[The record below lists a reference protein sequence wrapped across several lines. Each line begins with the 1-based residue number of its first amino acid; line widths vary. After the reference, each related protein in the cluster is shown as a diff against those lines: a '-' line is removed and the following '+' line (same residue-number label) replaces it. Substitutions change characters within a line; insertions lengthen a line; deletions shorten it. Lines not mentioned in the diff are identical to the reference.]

1 MTCKYFMISNV
12 CIIVNNSH
20 HLDMNYL
27 LTYYFI
33 DSPLYQRRKCR
44 HMYIYIYVSFFQ
56 DTHVSH
62 WFPRPA
68 KPLYLIK
75 WRNHCTYAWS
85 ESTLFNIFSAKMQ
98 KCEIFCIFITIQFK
112 WPTSIWCVF
121 FHRSD
126 SIFISDAMLQ
136 GFVGGGL
143 GFFLCD
149 RWTCLNNAFQPS
161 VALSGSSVHNLA
173 VFDFEPSFEWNK

>member
-20 HLDMNYL
+20 HLNMNYL

-33 DSPLYQRRKCR
+33 DSL
-44 HMYIYIYVSFFQ
+44 YIYVSFFQ
-56 DTHVSH
+56 ATHVSH

-126 SIFISDAMLQ
+126 SMLQ

-143 GFFLCD
+143 GFFMRSMDLLIQCFSAICCPI
-149 RWTCLNNAFQPS
+149 RKFSA
-161 VALSGSSVHNLA
+161 
-173 VFDFEPSFEWNK
+173 

>member
-1 MTCKYFMISNV
+1 MISNV
-12 CIIVNNSH
+12 CIIVNNSY

-44 HMYIYIYVSFFQ
+44 HMYIYMWYVSFFQ

-68 KPLYLIK
+68 KPLYVIK
-75 WRNHCTYAWS
+75 WRIHCTYAWS

-112 WPTSIWCVF
+112 WPISIWCVF

-143 GFFLCD
+143 GFFYFFFMQSMDLLIQCFSAICCPI
-149 RWTCLNNAFQPS
+149 RKFSA
-161 VALSGSSVHNLA
+161 
-173 VFDFEPSFEWNK
+173 